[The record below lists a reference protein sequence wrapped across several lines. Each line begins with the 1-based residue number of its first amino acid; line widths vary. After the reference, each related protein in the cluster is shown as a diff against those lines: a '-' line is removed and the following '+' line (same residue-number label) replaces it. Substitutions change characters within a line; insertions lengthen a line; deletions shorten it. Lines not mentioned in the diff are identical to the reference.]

1 MSKNKRV
8 FIDGVGETRMQD
20 GAIRLDLL
28 AMSPT
33 LRNEDG
39 SPTTEFVQQL
49 VMTPVGF
56 VRMVNTMRNT
66 MKAMSEKGYFAKE
79 EDVSSDSVVPGIAA
93 TTNLA
98 TSTVEGTQEAKPM
111 RKLLT
116 GSPNF

>member
-1 MSKNKRV
+1 MSKDKRV

-33 LRNEDG
+33 SRNEDG
-39 SPTTEFVQQL
+39 SPTSEFVQQL

-66 MKAMSEKGYFAKE
+66 LRAMGDKGYFDAE
-79 EDVSSDSVVPGIAA
+79 SSAI
-93 TTNLA
+93 
-98 TSTVEGTQEAKPM
+98 GTGPEQEAADMPSAPSPVAEEKVSDAGP
-111 RKLLT
+111 RRRVA